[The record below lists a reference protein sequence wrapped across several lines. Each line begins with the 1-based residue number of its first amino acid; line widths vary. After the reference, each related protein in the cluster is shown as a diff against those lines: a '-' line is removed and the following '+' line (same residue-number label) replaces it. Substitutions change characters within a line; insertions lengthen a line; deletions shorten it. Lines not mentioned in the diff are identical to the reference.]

1 MYTTK
6 QRRTRGQ
13 RARRLLCPKTLN
25 PRQKKSAKK
34 KRENFFPLLHV
45 TNPHRLL
52 YALLFESERH
62 IFVLSLVLLF
72 SLCTYIV
79 RFETLSVYIF
89 VFRSRECALISGA
102 KEERLTHHTYIIYIR
117 EGGEIWIGSTGKKR
131 VSECLEGRKL
141 KREEV

>member
-6 QRRTRGQ
+6 QRTRGGQ
-13 RARRLLCPKTLN
+13 RATGCFWQKTLN

-34 KRENFFPLLHV
+34 KSEFFSSPSHV

-52 YALLFESERH
+52 YALFERERH
-62 IFVLSLVLLF
+62 IVVLSLILSLLF

-79 RFETLSVYIF
+79 RFETLSVCIF

-102 KEERLTHHTYIIYIR
+102 EEERLTHHTYIIYIR
-117 EGGEIWIGSTGKKR
+117 VGGEIWIGSTPEKKEFR
-131 VSECLEGRKL
+131 SVWKGEN
-141 KREEV
+141 